1 MELMNLTSAQA
12 AGLVPAGS
20 MYAPVRASEPVPTDP
35 EQVKKIHET
44 AQAFEGILLRQML
57 REIRN
62 ASLFSPP
69 KTSNTAYLE
78 MADEQLANHVSASGG
93 FGFATK
99 MAEQMLQQIQGKAL
113 ITQPQTSVKP

>member
-1 MELMNLTSAQA
+1 MELMNLNAAQA
-12 AGLVPAGS
+12 AGLVPSGAL
-20 MYAPVRASEPVPTDP
+20 YASKQESARSAVDP
-35 EQVKKIHET
+35 EQVKQIHET

-93 FGFATK
+93 FGFASK
-99 MAEQMLQQIQGKAL
+99 MAEQMLQQIQAKSL
-113 ITQPQTSVKP
+113 ITTAQTAVKP